1 LFQHKTSSL
10 QLAKAF
16 QDFSVANSGLLT
28 IEEQRIVDVVLQKHK
43 QLGKSGTHQ

>member
-1 LFQHKTSSL
+1 LFQHKTSWL

-28 IEEQRIVDVVLQKHK
+28 VEEQRIVDVVQQEHK
-43 QLGKSGTHQ
+43 QLGKSGTH